1 MGVIGKDAV
10 QDEFPSFA
18 LPVDTEHK
26 ATIMRPW

>member
-1 MGVIGKDAV
+1 MGVLGKDAV
-10 QDEFPSFA
+10 QDFPSFK